1 MASSFLVLN
10 SSTEIPSHP
19 LAFLTAVHE
28 CLTASILGW
37 FAFSPPVDHILSEL
51 SGMTRPSWVALHGMA
66 HSFIELCKP
75 LHHGKAV
82 IHEGGI
88 IITDTDSCVY
98 VILDL

>member
-88 IITDTDSCVY
+88 IITDSCVY